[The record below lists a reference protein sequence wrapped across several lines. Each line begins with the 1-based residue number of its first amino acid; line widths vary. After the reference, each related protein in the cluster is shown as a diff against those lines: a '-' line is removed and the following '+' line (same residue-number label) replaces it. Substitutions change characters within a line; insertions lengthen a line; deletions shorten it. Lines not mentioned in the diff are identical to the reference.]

1 VFENRTY
8 GNWLLWAP
16 LIAVC
21 VATGGASAKA
31 GLLVEYRL
39 DGGALTSLAS
49 SLVDSGPLLFGFGPP
64 VGGVFDVNGIV
75 TSNSPALPTLA
86 QLVSTTL
93 NITNLDTNAHTL
105 ELFITAQNFT
115 SPTTPPS
122 LLLDSQI
129 SGAASAGTTPVNALT
144 VTSCIDTTNSA
155 HACATPTTKA
165 GPSTPSITAGA
176 LPEAFDREETA
187 FVASLAGPYSVGQ
200 DLLVTLGGLGD
211 EISYSWTS
219 TVAVAVSPVPEP
231 ASLTMIGVGL
241 LGLAAA
247 HRRRA

>member
-1 VFENRTY
+1 
-8 GNWLLWAP
+8 
-16 LIAVC
+16 
-21 VATGGASAKA
+21 
-31 GLLVEYRL
+31 
-39 DGGALTSLAS
+39 
-49 SLVDSGPLLFGFGPP
+49 
-64 VGGVFDVNGIV
+64 
-75 TSNSPALPTLA
+75 
-86 QLVSTTL
+86 
-93 NITNLDTNAHTL
+93 
-105 ELFITAQNFT
+105 ITAQNFT

-129 SGAASAGTTPVNALT
+129 SGTASAGTTGTLT

-200 DLLVTLGGLGD
+200 DLLVTLGGLG

-219 TVAVAVSPVPEP
+219 TVAVAVSPVP
-231 ASLTMIGVGL
+231 
-241 LGLAAA
+241 
-247 HRRRA
+247 